1 MNRTEAFNLIA
12 KKQGDVSAAG
22 LFVDDLGPVEEK
34 RDGSLDLGLPSSRK
48 QVDLGTEP
56 LNKAESKLVQAY
68 LNELAAQEQDHINL
82 TNACKKVISA
92 YEKSME
98 RIAEM
103 EFPELQEPQPAPE
116 QVPYSQWEANGQKE
130 GGDVAEEAEDEPEL
144 KAKNK
149 DNAAAA
155 ASGASSSNRKRG
167 RPSHVCLPKEAINVL
182 KEWLYSH
189 AKYPYPSQADK
200 EAMAED
206 TKLSIKQINNWFIN
220 ARRRYLTN
228 EKKVSKCL
236 FRSKFSFINFP
247 FFFLKTDK
255 KRRTVDE
262 AEEWV
267 E

>member
-1 MNRTEAFNLIA
+1 
-12 KKQGDVSAAG
+12 
-22 LFVDDLGPVEEK
+22 
-34 RDGSLDLGLPSSRK
+34 
-48 QVDLGTEP
+48 
-56 LNKAESKLVQAY
+56 
-68 LNELAAQEQDHINL
+68 
-82 TNACKKVISA
+82 
-92 YEKSME
+92 
-98 RIAEM
+98 M

-149 DNAAAA
+149 DNAAA

-228 EKKVSKCL
+228 EKKVSKFVSFKVL
-236 FRSKFSFINFP
+236 FY
-247 FFFLKTDK
+247 
-255 KRRTVDE
+255 
-262 AEEWV
+262 
-267 E
+267 